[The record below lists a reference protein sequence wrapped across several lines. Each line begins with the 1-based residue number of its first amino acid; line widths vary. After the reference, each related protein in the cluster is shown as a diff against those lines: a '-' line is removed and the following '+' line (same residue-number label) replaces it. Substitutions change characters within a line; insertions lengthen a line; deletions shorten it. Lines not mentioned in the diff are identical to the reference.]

1 MRQLYHYWF
10 CPGSRKIRV
19 AMFEKNMDFELVLE
33 LPWKRRKDFLM
44 INPAGSVPVLVEE
57 DGNTICG
64 TYPICEY
71 LEDIE
76 NSTVL
81 IGETP
86 DIRAEVRRLTE
97 WFDIKFFREVTNL
110 ILDEKVMKRFLK
122 RGNTEASII
131 RYAGQNIKH
140 HLQYIEYLTDRRN
153 WLAGDEFSFADISA
167 AAQLS
172 CVDYFGDVPWDVFP
186 IARDWYARIKSRPSM
201 QLILKDKVSGL
212 TPVEHYRDLDF

>member
-33 LPWKRRKDFLM
+33 LPWKRRKEYLVV
-44 INPAGSVPVLVEE
+44 NPAGTVPVLTEE
-57 DGNTICG
+57 DGTSICG
-64 TYPICEY
+64 TFPICEY
-71 LEDIE
+71 LEDINQTPNLVGE
-76 NSTVL
+76 NP
-81 IGETP
+81 I
-86 DIRAEVRRLTE
+86 DRAETRRLSE

-122 RGNTEASII
+122 RGNTEASVI

-140 HLQYIEYLTDRRN
+140 HLQYIEYLADRRK
-153 WLAGDEFSFADISA
+153 WLAGDEFSYADISA
-167 AAQLS
+167 ATQLS
-172 CVDYFGDVPWDVFP
+172 CVDYFGDVPWDDFP
-186 IARDWYARIKSRPSM
+186 TARDWYARIKSRPSM
-201 QLILKDKVSGL
+201 QIILKDKISGL